1 MQSVMDEVLYLRG
14 AEENRLVL
22 RKALKTARIAPSA
35 PTSQELQRKLALSE
49 EVIGTMAKELC
60 FRSEALAA
68 IFRCTSELG
77 KTNAVE
83 ELSYRLL
90 ADLLQIVAADWFIL
104 RLAPKNEPLRLVFV
118 KSSRP
123 GLTLEPISLDADP
136 SYAARCAELRAAVSR
151 KDVFFGPQNPLAPD

>member
-1 MQSVMDEVLYLRG
+1 
-14 AEENRLVL
+14 L
-22 RKALKTARIAPSA
+22 RKALKAHRTAHSP
-35 PTSQELQRKLALSE
+35 PTSQELQQKLALSE

-90 ADLLQIVAADWFIL
+90 ADLLQIVGADWFIL
-104 RLAPKNEPLRLVFV
+104 RLVPKDDTSALV
-118 KSSRP
+118 
-123 GLTLEPISLDADP
+123 LTKIDS
-136 SYAARCAELRAAVSR
+136 
-151 KDVFFGPQNPLAPD
+151 